1 MNDWSYIV
9 LKPAVRYLKRAP
21 KAVQKRIVDA
31 LDQLVVDPKSADV
44 KPMKGRPELRLRVG
58 RYRVLFR
65 VDEDSQRFVITQI
78 GPRGD
83 VYK

>member
-1 MNDWSYIV
+1 MSKWNYVV

-21 KAVQKRIVDA
+21 KDVQKRIVDA
-31 LDQLVVDPKSADV
+31 LDQMVADPKSVDV

-65 VDEDSQRFVITQI
+65 IDEPQKLFVVTQI